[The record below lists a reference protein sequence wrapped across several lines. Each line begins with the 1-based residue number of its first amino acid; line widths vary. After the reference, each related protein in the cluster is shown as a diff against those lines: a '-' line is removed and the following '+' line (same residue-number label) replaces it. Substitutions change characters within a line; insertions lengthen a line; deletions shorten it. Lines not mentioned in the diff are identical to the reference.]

1 MLHNGNRVFGNLR
14 SEESIK
20 LLREH
25 LVTLHEDGDGD
36 SLFCRFDEI
45 MLRVQDMECSMGA
58 TWNCYLRT
66 LGEVKELKE
75 KSVS

>member
-1 MLHNGNRVFGNLR
+1 MLHNGNRIFGHLR

-25 LVTLHEDGDGD
+25 LVKLHEDGDGD
-36 SLFCRFDEI
+36 SLSVRFSE
-45 MLRVQDMECSMGA
+45 LLNRVRDMECSMEA

-66 LGEVKELKE
+66 AGEVKALKE
-75 KSVS
+75 KQ